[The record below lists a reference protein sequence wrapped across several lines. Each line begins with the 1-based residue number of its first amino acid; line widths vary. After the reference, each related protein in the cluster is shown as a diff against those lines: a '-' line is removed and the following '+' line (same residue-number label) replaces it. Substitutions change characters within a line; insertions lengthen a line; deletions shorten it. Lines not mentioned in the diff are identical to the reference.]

1 VPSGTPAPAQAQ
13 RPTTAGAK
21 LPAAV
26 IGVVDMGIISRD
38 GAAYKSLR
46 AQIESQSKAW
56 DAELKKKND
65 DLRKLE
71 DDFRKQAATLT
82 PEQITEKRKQF
93 DTQLNEFQRQ
103 INVRRRQLA
112 EGEAQSTQPIEAA
125 LNEIFQQIA
134 IERGINVV
142 IYRNATLLFATE
154 LDITADALQRLNA
167 KLPRVTLKLPPPQ
180 AATPT
185 PASAPATPPKSN

>member
-1 VPSGTPAPAQAQ
+1 MAPAAPGATP
-13 RPTTAGAK
+13 RAATAGAK

-26 IGVVDMGIISRD
+26 IGVIDMNIISRD
-38 GAAYKSLR
+38 GAPYKSLR

-71 DDFRKQAATLT
+71 EDFRKQGPSLT
-82 PEQITEKRKQF
+82 PEQVTEKRKQF
-93 DTQLNEFQRQ
+93 DTQLGEFQRQ

-112 EGEAQSTQPIEAA
+112 EGEATSARPIEDA
-125 LNEIFQQIA
+125 LTEILQQIA
-134 IERGINVV
+134 IERGLNVV
-142 IYRNATLLFATE
+142 LYRNATVLFATE

-180 AATPT
+180 PAT
-185 PASAPATPPKSN
+185 PASAPAAAKSN

>member
-1 VPSGTPAPAQAQ
+1 MA
-13 RPTTAGAK
+13 
-21 LPAAV
+21 
-26 IGVVDMGIISRD
+26 IISRD
-38 GAAYKSLR
+38 GASYKSLR

-71 DDFRKQAATLT
+71 EDFRKQGPSLT
-82 PEQITEKRKQF
+82 PEQVTEKRKQF
-93 DTQLNEFQRQ
+93 DTQLGEFQRQ

-112 EGEAQSTQPIEAA
+112 DGEAQSAQPIEAA
-125 LNEIFQQIA
+125 LAEILQQIA
-134 IERGINVV
+134 VERGINV
-142 IYRNATLLFATE
+142 ILYRNATVLFATE

-180 AATPT
+180 AAA
-185 PASAPATPPKSN
+185 PASAPAAAKSN